1 LGSVNT
7 IYFGLICYFI
17 GLVLFAF
24 ATKPW
29 MLYVFTTIYC
39 LGGVA
44 PPSLQGL
51 LSNRVQ
57 ANEQGELQG
66 MMTALT
72 SLSTILSP
80 LIMTQL
86 FTLLQSPMLLS
97 ILQAHLLQQRQ
108 YL

>member
-1 LGSVNT
+1 MLFYWLGIVC
-7 IYFGLICYFI
+7 ICYQALDVVCFYNH
-17 GLVLFAF
+17 LLFGWCS
-24 ATKPW
+24 T
-29 MLYVFTTIYC
+29 
-39 LGGVA
+39 
-44 PPSLQGL
+44 PSLQGL